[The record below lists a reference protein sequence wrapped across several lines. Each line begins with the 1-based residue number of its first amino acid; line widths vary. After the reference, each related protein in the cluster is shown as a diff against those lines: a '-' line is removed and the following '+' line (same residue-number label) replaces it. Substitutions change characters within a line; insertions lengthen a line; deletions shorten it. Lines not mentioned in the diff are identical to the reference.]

1 MNILENFIKTYEIYV
16 AYYSISYISLYLLL
30 AVLSWFAIKK
40 YYDSK
45 YFLLK
50 EILTKSNHTVG
61 VSVVA
66 PAFNEEATIVY
77 NVKSLLFQE
86 YPKFEVII
94 VNDGSTDT
102 TLEKLI
108 EEFSLV
114 KVDFFYQEKIP
125 TQPVKGHYK
134 STNPIYSKLLVVD
147 KINGKSKADASNA
160 GINSA
165 KYALF
170 LCTDV
175 DCILRKDTISML
187 AKPFIENT
195 TKVIASGAAIR
206 ISNSCEFK
214 DGMLY
219 KSHFPNNFF
228 ARFQELEYIRSFLF
242 GRMAWS
248 KINGLLL
255 VSGGLGMFD
264 KETVIEA
271 GGYWHKSLGEDME
284 LIARMRKLMHQ
295 KKEEFLIIYIPESLC
310 WTEVPDSM
318 AVFLRQRVRWAR
330 GLIQTLYLH
339 KKVFLNPKYGI
350 TGLIVFPFYLFFEF
364 AVPLLEILGLTV
376 LTLDL
381 LFFDINYNFLLT
393 ASFFVYLFYISITLM
408 SIFLDQLIYKHYTG
422 IKEIVILIAMVFI
435 EPFVFHP
442 LTVYASLK
450 GYWHFLWQKEQKWG
464 VMTRQGF
471 NKSNQDF
478 EKVLFEKNTAARQSL
493 NIETE
498 SMK

>member
-1 MNILENFIKTYEIYV
+1 MNRLESFLITYETTIGF
-16 AYYSISYISLYLLL
+16 YSNSYILFYLFL
-30 AVLSWFAIKK
+30 AILSWIAIKR
-40 YYDSK
+40 YYNSK

-50 EILTKSNHTVG
+50 EVLVKSNHSLG
-61 VSVVA
+61 VSIVA
-66 PAFNEEATIVY
+66 PAFNESTTIVY

-86 YPKFEVII
+86 YPKFEVVI
-94 VNDGSTDT
+94 VNDGSTDN
-102 TLEKLI
+102 TLELLI
-108 EEFSLV
+108 KEFSLQ

-125 TQPVKGHYK
+125 TQLVRGHYK

-165 KYALF
+165 KYGLF
-170 LCTDV
+170 ICTDV

-187 AKPFIENT
+187 VKPFIENT
-195 TKVIASGAAIR
+195 EKVIATGAAIR

-219 KSHFPNNFF
+219 KSHYPDNFF

-264 KETVIEA
+264 KQTVIDA

-284 LIARMRKLMHQ
+284 LITRMRKFMHD
-295 KKEEFLIIYIPESLC
+295 KKEKFLIIYIPESLC
-310 WTEVPDSM
+310 WTEVPSSM
-318 AVFLRQRVRWAR
+318 TIFLRQRVRWGR

-339 KKVFLNPKYGI
+339 KNIVFNPKYGK
-350 TGLIVFPFYLFFEF
+350 TGFIIFPYFIFYEF
-364 AVPLLEILGLTV
+364 AVPILEVLGLIV
-376 LTLDL
+376 LGIDIIFFEVNYDF
-381 LFFDINYNFLLT
+381 LFFTSL
-393 ASFFVYLFYISITLM
+393 SVYFFYISITLI
-408 SIFLDQLIYKHYTG
+408 SVFLDQLIYKHYTG
-422 IKEIVILIAMVFI
+422 IKEVLILIAMVFI

-442 LTVYASLK
+442 INVFASLK
-450 GYWHFLWQKEQKWG
+450 GYWHFFRQKEQSWG
-464 VMTRQGF
+464 VQTRQGF
-471 NKSNQDF
+471 NASNQQ
-478 EKVLFEKNTAARQSL
+478 L
-493 NIETE
+493 
-498 SMK
+498 